1 MFLLKFNFV
10 LLLFP
15 FFFTLALYYSL
26 FFSLSIYSI
35 ILFQHILKQFP
46 DIFQHH
52 TLWWRREKK
61 NAETEN
67 RWFFRFAPLCLLS
80 GCLFIYCRFFFLSRS
95 FFLLCKWK
103 PISFSIL
110 FPLSPILYFKKN
122 NEKCKENQ

>member
-15 FFFTLALYYSL
+15 FFFTLALYHSL
-26 FFSLSIYSI
+26 FFSLSIDSI

-61 NAETEN
+61 TKKRKIDDFSAL
-67 RWFFRFAPLCLLS
+67 RHCVYS
-80 GCLFIYCRFFFLSRS
+80 VVVCLFIVDFFLSRS

-103 PISFSIL
+103 PINFSIL